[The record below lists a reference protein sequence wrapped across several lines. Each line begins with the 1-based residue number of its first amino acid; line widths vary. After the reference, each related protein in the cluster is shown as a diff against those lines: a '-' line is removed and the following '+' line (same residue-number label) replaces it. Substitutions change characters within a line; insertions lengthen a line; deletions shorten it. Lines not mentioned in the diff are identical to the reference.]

1 MLYATTKTNIIIGL
15 AVALYLPISSIAQQG
30 VVQGTMEHEG
40 AQRSAMIMELK
51 VPKDHAKD
59 HYKEFMKDRYD
70 VRVKGLGFLQ
80 NKDLVSLEE
89 VTMPALHTKAMD
101 LYVLFDYRDKT
112 GTLMKMTGR
121 DGYDL
126 YFGPDHAPEVQQ
138 RLMGLLGNFKVYAL
152 EAYYTE
158 LLEEQNDKKNDL
170 IGDQEDAVDAI
181 EDNKDE
187 IEANLKDNK
196 KREKK
201 IKDLR
206 KENEMRAKQLEELQQ
221 EIARSKAELP
231 ESK

>member
-1 MLYATTKTNIIIGL
+1 MLYATTKTNTIIGL
-15 AVALYLPISSIAQQG
+15 AVALCLPFSSIAQQG
-30 VVQGTMEHEG
+30 VAQGTIEHEG

-51 VPKDHAKD
+51 LPKDHAKD

-80 NKDLVSLEE
+80 NKDLVSLKE

-101 LYVLFDYRDKT
+101 LYARFDDQGDT
-112 GTLMKMTGR
+112 GTRMTMTGR

-126 YFGPDHAPEVQQ
+126 YFGPDHAPAVQQ

-158 LLEEQNDKKNDL
+158 LLEEQNDKKKEL

-187 IEANLKDNK
+187 IEANLKDTE

-206 KENEMRAKQLEELQQ
+206 KENKERAKQLEELQQ
-221 EIARSKAELP
+221 EIAKSKVELP